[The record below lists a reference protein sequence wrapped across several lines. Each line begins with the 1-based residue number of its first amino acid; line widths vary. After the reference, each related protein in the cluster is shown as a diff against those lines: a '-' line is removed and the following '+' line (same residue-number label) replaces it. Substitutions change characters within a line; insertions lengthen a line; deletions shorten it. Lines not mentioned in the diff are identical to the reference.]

1 MNLYKV
7 LWFDDQCETL
17 PEINDS
23 AYENKIDLVGF
34 KDSETGIRHLKE
46 NISLYH
52 AVLLDGKFYQ
62 NPDQVGD
69 DLSENAL
76 GEVIRELSRLEHI
89 RILPYFI
96 LSGDK
101 TFIEK
106 DNSLLTG
113 ISKQKKVYSKWAKK
127 DLEELWLSI
136 KAEAD
141 NEEVNKIKNQY
152 QPVFNIFNGRLLD
165 PSYESQI
172 INLIITSISDHYL
185 DCKGGF
191 NGIRRILEHLFSNLN
206 KLGFIPDSIMDSN
219 QWFNPSSR
227 FLCDNHNEY
236 EFREKII
243 SPAIQFQIKNLVLL
257 CQDASHELKNKLSIA
272 VSDHVTQNK
281 TNYLFNSAL
290 FMLFDVLVYFDG
302 LIATRQYTNQ
312 SLPLWIEKEDWI
324 EGEIQRVAEN
334 KFGTFFSPQLNRTVS
349 IPPHMMADYSIGIN
363 DAVKVIINSDY
374 RIQRLK
380 IIEQNV

>member
-1 MNLYKV
+1 MMKRYKV

-34 KDSETGIRHLKE
+34 RDSETGIRHLKE
-46 NISLYH
+46 NINLYH

-89 RILPYFI
+89 RFLPYFI

-101 TFIEK
+101 TFMEK

-113 ISKQKKVYSKWAKK
+113 VSKQNKVYSKWSSKE
-127 DLEELWLSI
+127 LEELWLSI
-136 KAEAD
+136 KTEAD
-141 NEEVNKIKNQY
+141 NEEVNKIKSQY
-152 QPVFNIFNGRLLD
+152 QSVFNIFNGRLLD

-172 INLIITSISDHYL
+172 INLIKTSTSDHYL
-185 DCKGGF
+185 DCKDGF

-206 KLGFIPDSIMDSN
+206 KLGFIPDSIMDSK

-243 SPAIQFQIKNLVLL
+243 SPAIQFQIKNLVQL
-257 CQDASHELKNKLSIA
+257 CQDASHELKDKLNIA
-272 VSDHVTQNK
+272 VSDHITQNR
-281 TNYLFNSAL
+281 TNYLFKSAL
-290 FMLFDVLVYFDG
+290 YMLFDVLVYFGG
-302 LIATRQYTNQ
+302 LINNSPTT
-312 SLPLWIEKEDWI
+312 PLWQEKENWI

-349 IPPHMMADYSIGIN
+349 VPPHMMAEYSLSIN
-363 DAVKVIINSDY
+363 DAVKVIVNSEY
-374 RIQRLK
+374 RIQQLK